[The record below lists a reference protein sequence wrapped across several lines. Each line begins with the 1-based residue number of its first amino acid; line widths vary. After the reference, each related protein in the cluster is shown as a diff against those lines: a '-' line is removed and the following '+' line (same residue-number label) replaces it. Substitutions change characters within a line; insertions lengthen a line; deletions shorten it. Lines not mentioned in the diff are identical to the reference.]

1 VTRTERAA
9 WAAHHRRGDV
19 LRAVV
24 DHADQ
29 HRDGLLSDHV
39 PGVLETFRDTSD
51 LVSALQL
58 RWHTHLTGRIERAL
72 MERPTDLETAVVAA
86 WREAADELAGVRLV
100 LDRAAAEPVSDELA
114 TALHRAAVK
123 DRVLLAA
130 MAGLAAPD
138 DPEVARLGRALEELA
153 RAGWRPG
160 PPAPRPGRGHRD
172 GTASR
177 SLVGRLKA
185 VLAA

>member
-1 VTRTERAA
+1 MTRTDRAA

-24 DHADQ
+24 DFADR
-29 HRDGLLSDHV
+29 HRDGRLPDHV
-39 PGVLETFRDTSD
+39 PGVLETFRDTTD

-58 RWHTHLTGRIERAL
+58 RWHTHLAGRIERAL
-72 MERPTDLETAVVAA
+72 MEQPADLETAVVSA
-86 WREAADELAGVRLV
+86 WRETANELAGVRLV
-100 LDRAAAEPVSDELA
+100 LDRVAAEPPNDELR
-114 TALHRAAVK
+114 TALARAAAK

-138 DPEVARLGRALEELA
+138 DPEAARLGRALEELA
-153 RAGWRPG
+153 RAGWRPN
-160 PPAPRPGRGHRD
+160 PPAPRPDGRHR
-172 GTASR
+172 TSSR

>member
-1 VTRTERAA
+1 MTRTERAA

-24 DHADQ
+24 DHADR
-29 HRDGLLSDHV
+29 HRDGRLPDHV
-39 PGVLETFRDTSD
+39 PGVFETFRDTTD

-58 RWHTHLTGRIERAL
+58 RWHTHLAGRVERAL
-72 MERPTDLETAVVAA
+72 MEQPTDREAAVVSA
-86 WREAADELAGVRLV
+86 WRETADELAGVRLV
-100 LDRAAAEPVSDELA
+100 LDRVAAEPPNDELR
-114 TALHRAAVK
+114 TALPRAAAK

-138 DPEVARLGRALEELA
+138 DPEAARLGRALEELA
-153 RAGWRPG
+153 RAGWRPH
-160 PPAPRPGRGHRD
+160 PPAPRPDGRHRG
-172 GTASR
+172 GTSR